1 MRENYRSNYE
11 DSRGSEQG
19 FVFGVGGLDSLLGGV
34 LRPGSLLV
42 VAGHPGA
49 GKTTLGATLCA
60 ANASRGRRCVY
71 FSVQEPRAKMV
82 SNLRGVGVDLER
94 LEEDGLVRIV
104 KLPLVAG
111 EDAVGEVLGEVAR
124 TVAEAGASVAVVDS
138 VTPLLK
144 AVGSSVRAR
153 SILQEFLASLPE
165 TMNGVLVLLAEIP
178 ILEERVELGDIEFV
192 ADAILLLT
200 HTVERNRLVREI
212 VIRKARGAPIT
223 IARLPFTITEKG
235 IQVWVPPNLES
246 IPAFSKKREY
256 LVPCSLLKK
265 LIGTL
270 KGGMI
275 VSAYYPVDSRP
286 YCLLSLLLSMALYNN
301 AKTLVVSYSMSSS
314 QVRDFLSS
322 SSEKKQELSASRI
335 IGALIDSGKLVIKA
349 YNPSAYSVEEL
360 YSREMEFIEE
370 IDPDIVVF
378 MGVDSAP
385 QQDEPGLIDL
395 LRNEMMHL
403 KSKGILVFRFG
414 ALHSR
419 RNYQA
424 AVQLSDIMLRFS
436 GYTQDQDEGSA
447 VYIWITGKDPIV
459 IDKHLLVRCGL
470 EALAESIKS
479 SNVGEGVPQW
489 G

>member
-1 MRENYRSNYE
+1 MVGV
-11 DSRGSEQG
+11 DG

-71 FSVQEPRAKMV
+71 FTVQEPRAKML

-165 TMNGVLVLLAEIP
+165 TMRGVLVLLAEIP

-223 IARLPFTITEKG
+223 IARLPFTITQKG
-235 IQVWVPPNLES
+235 IQVWVPPNLET
-246 IPAFSKKREY
+246 IPALSDSKVFSMPCESLTRYVDGLRGGMVVYVAYPSDANPLGILMPVFAGVMIVNNARAVVFSYSASTEQLKEY
-256 LVPCSLLKK
+256 LAHSLARWGFTIEDTD
-265 LIGTL
+265 LIG
-270 KGGMI
+270 
-275 VSAYYPVDSRP
+275 AYTENIRV
-286 YCLLSLLLSMALYNN
+286 
-301 AKTLVVSYSMSSS
+301 YS
-314 QVRDFLSS
+314 F
-322 SSEKKQELSASRI
+322 
-335 IGALIDSGKLVIKA
+335 
-349 YNPSAYSVEEL
+349 NPSGFSLEEL
-360 YSREMEFIEE
+360 YGRQLYMVDELK
-370 IDPDIVVF
+370 PDIVVLW
-378 MGVDSAP
+378 GLDSLC
-385 QQDEPGLIDL
+385 DGSRPGFFDMI
-395 LRNEMMHL
+395 RNMVLYFKE
-403 KSKGILVFRFG
+403 KGILTILTSSIVDTRYYYRIAQVSDFVLRIMPTDKQESVG
-414 ALHSR
+414 R
-419 RNYQA
+419 R
-424 AVQLSDIMLRFS
+424 L
-436 GYTQDQDEGSA
+436 EWSA
-447 VYIWITGKDPIV
+447 YAWIAGQDPIALSNS
-459 IDKHLLVRCGL
+459 KLVSCAR
-470 EALAESIKS
+470 ESTSTIREYWTRKFRAR
-479 SNVGEGVPQW
+479 
-489 G
+489 